1 MSSAESLLRSDS
13 NANRLRFPSSNVW
26 SGFQVSKLL
35 QRWKKCHL
43 YSEVASLERPNPSH
57 STSDRTDLPKPIKQ
71 TKLNTLKPLNQPGN
85 LNTIK
90 RDI

>member
-1 MSSAESLLRSDS
+1 MQTGYDSLPRTSGVDS
-13 NANRLRFPSSNVW
+13 KCQNC
-26 SGFQVSKLL
+26 SKGG
-35 QRWKKCHL
+35 KKCHL